1 MLEILNEAS
10 TYKKKYKCPF
20 CEFRAD
26 RKKLVYH
33 IDRKHENLIPEDSS
47 ALRMVFNIVN
57 KKDHGTCIICKKESP
72 WNEQNGRYD
81 RICQNPACMKAYKE
95 MVDKRMIAT
104 YGVSKFASI
113 PEYQERML
121 AGRKISGTYKWS
133 DGTEKEYTGSFER
146 NALEFLDNILECHS
160 WDITTPGPIINY
172 EYNGETH
179 FYISDIYYIPYNLII
194 EVKDGGDNPNMRE
207 MRTYREKQ
215 LAKEKQII
223 KDKKYNYLRL
233 TNNNFSQLLE
243 IFAELKMAM
252 QDANDEKIIRI
263 HEHMAA
269 FANGMLPVEKK
280 QRLYL
285 APYMMNNVFAGACL
299 SLGPTCDQLI
309 AINTDSHFLE
319 QQQASFLTDKQ
330 YKLYEIDDACKEGII
345 KEVYKAYTEQRE
357 VENDYLMK
365 VVSDHTHKGVFLKE
379 TITSDDRYNFVVE
392 STIANILQNQIFFE
406 SITNLNNDNTEYAI
420 QEDCNGYFAL
430 YKDGTRTASI
440 ESVDLLKE
448 YLNETRY
455 YNSDTIISEENI
467 MNENKIF
474 NQKDLYYNKEKFDNG
489 EINLCFITG
498 FSGSG
503 KSTMGKSMSGDK
515 VEHYELDD
523 VIWNKEKFSM
533 ENFKEYGDLI
543 YSFFAEEGSKYYY
556 TADDIKQ
563 GKAKS
568 IGDNYEE
575 NLINDFINYSIKYA
589 KSHKDTKFILEGVWL
604 YLFITPTKIAD
615 YAVYIKGTSAL
626 VSAYRG
632 YKRNVKNDKANGDK
646 VGFKS
651 KIHMMK
657 SQYNS
662 TFKDNSKL
670 KSFRNFFYKRI
681 PVSTDTPKD
690 TNKIPV
696 NEVHY
701 YDTPLAYN
709 LLPEHLKNDPVHSW
723 RAKKGIELIHQ
734 EPTLKELKRIWAN
747 WQSMPDDMK
756 SISDKKSMEL
766 FGMNNEDH
774 YKELI
779 KAYNES
785 SVKTEE
791 KMFDVFHS
799 DLDKDFKPKE
809 KRSLSEFKKQK
820 ITRSLVDKYKDDGA
834 LIKYMVNFDQYDEE
848 ECYIWID
855 KDGNYVCFIT
865 YDKTPKNDGYKWIT
879 GLDVAYKY
887 RGCGLT
893 KQLVDLAVKDGVTAL
908 DVQKDNKVA
917 IKAYTNYGFK
927 ITDKSKEDVKS
938 GKAVNYIMLLGD
950 PEPINESKSNHFK
963 SIEDILKYISSNYR
977 NMKYNEIQDTVDK
990 LSDHLDSYGPSI
1002 NATLYLA
1009 VPIKN
1014 DKEDRS
1020 NTCPFFIYSKDDDKY
1035 WFDLKHNRSSNKSF
1049 KGQTDA
1055 FEDYA
1060 KTIFKS
1066 RSVVVGYSIDDY
1078 SDKDAY
1084 EFESSSL
1091 NEITETKNR
1100 FDLDDEEEKYIQS
1113 IQDFCN
1119 ELKKYKYGIIIDG
1132 KIKQNPSEKDFWNN
1146 YKTLTISEFEK
1157 YKCGTCYDYV
1167 AYQMDYFKKHF
1178 PEAKCKAYYLT
1189 YINEH
1194 GDFSHTFMTF
1204 EYHGYWFWFEAAWKS
1219 QAGVDQIAKNEKEIL
1234 DNICLNHQ
1242 YEHEKYLVNKKSE
1255 KILKQYNPLSMQGL
1269 TLEEFSKRV
1278 NPNCEKLWTKYGL
1291 NESAILNENFL
1302 DAINMSKD
1310 QKEFLSQFTTILSI
1324 TDWVRSKIRYAESNQ
1339 LRDYNEI
1346 MMERCANDVSISH
1359 FIKTLVSKSS
1369 ATVDTSKVITVFGS
1383 KQDEKFVSRMDD
1395 KLTHTVYVYSKNE
1408 KYYWFES
1415 KIYDKRGVHGPFIS
1429 YFKLKEELG
1438 QMVMDEYNCKT
1449 VSILTNASSISTNKD
1464 LTKDEYLYAEF
1475 ESGLKHAAIDES
1487 ATSKSQLYFVSTKNL
1502 DKKVLAPRIPSN
1514 YFTRNNFEENTT
1526 PRVCLSTSIE
1536 GACIGLSRAIEG
1548 TKLYVHTPV
1557 NEVNYYTPTIEEVP
1571 DRKFSHEVWVKE
1583 PVRMKYIGQIKI
1595 TETTKSH
1602 KFAYGKIHEGELWER
1617 SYEWIKRN
1625 T

>member
-81 RICQNPACMKAYKE
+81 RICQNPACMQAYRQMIDQR
-95 MVDKRMIAT
+95 MVNT
-104 YGVSKFASI
+104 HGVRKLTSI
-113 PEYQERML
+113 PEHQEKML

-133 DGTEKEYTGSFER
+133 DGTEKGYTGSFEK

-160 WDITTPGPIINY
+160 WDVQTPGPVINY
-172 EYNGETH
+172 EYNGEMH

-194 EVKDGGDNPNMRE
+194 EIKDGGDNPNMRE

-215 LAKEKQII
+215 LAKERQII

-252 QDANDEKIIRI
+252 QDASDEKIIRI

-269 FANGMLPVEKK
+269 FSNGMLPVEKK
-280 QRLYL
+280 RHLYL

-309 AINTDSHFLE
+309 TVNTDSHFLE
-319 QQQASFLTDKQ
+319 QQQAPFLADKQ
-330 YKLYEIDDACKEGII
+330 YKLFEIDDVCKEDII
-345 KEVYKAYTEQRE
+345 KEVYKAYTKQRE

-365 VVSDHTHKGVFLKE
+365 VVADHTHKGLFLKE
-379 TITSDDRYNFVVE
+379 TLTSEDRYNFFME
-392 STIANILQNQIFFE
+392 STIANILQNPIFFE
-406 SITNLNNDNTEYAI
+406 SAANLNNDSTEYSI
-420 QEDCNGYFAL
+420 QEDYNGYFAL
-430 YKDGTRTASI
+430 YKDGTRTASV

-448 YLNETRY
+448 YLNENRY
-455 YNSDTIISEENI
+455 YNSDTIISEEDI

-474 NQKDLYYNKEKFDNG
+474 NQKDLYYNKEKFNNG

-503 KSTMGKSMSGDK
+503 KSTMGRSMSNDK

-523 VIWNKEKFSM
+523 VINNKMKFTM

-543 YSFFAEEGSKYYY
+543 YSFFNGVGKKYYY
-556 TADDIKQ
+556 TAEDVKV
-563 GKAKS
+563 GTAKS
-568 IGDNYEE
+568 LGDSYDKDI
-575 NLINDFINYSIKYA
+575 INDFVDYSIKYA
-589 KSHKDTKFILEGVWL
+589 KSHKDTKFVIEGVWI
-604 YLFITPTKIAD
+604 YAFISPTKIAD
-615 YAVYIKGTSAL
+615 YAVCIKGTSAV
-626 VSAYRG
+626 VSSYRAV
-632 YKRNVKNDKANGDK
+632 KRDIKNDEASGDHISLLNRLK
-646 VGFKS
+646 MAKL
-651 KIHMMK
+651 HLTTETL
-657 SQYNS
+657 NNH
-662 TFKDNSKL
+662 DKL
-670 KSFRNFFYKRI
+670 KKFRDFFYKRI

-696 NEVHY
+696 
-701 YDTPLAYN
+701 
-709 LLPEHLKNDPVHSW
+709 
-723 RAKKGIELIHQ
+723 
-734 EPTLKELKRIWAN
+734 
-747 WQSMPDDMK
+747 
-756 SISDKKSMEL
+756 
-766 FGMNNEDH
+766 
-774 YKELI
+774 
-779 KAYNES
+779 
-785 SVKTEE
+785 
-791 KMFDVFHS
+791 
-799 DLDKDFKPKE
+799 
-809 KRSLSEFKKQK
+809 
-820 ITRSLVDKYKDDGA
+820 
-834 LIKYMVNFDQYDEE
+834 
-848 ECYIWID
+848 
-855 KDGNYVCFIT
+855 
-865 YDKTPKNDGYKWIT
+865 
-879 GLDVAYKY
+879 
-887 RGCGLT
+887 
-893 KQLVDLAVKDGVTAL
+893 
-908 DVQKDNKVA
+908 
-917 IKAYTNYGFK
+917 
-927 ITDKSKEDVKS
+927 
-938 GKAVNYIMLLGD
+938 
-950 PEPINESKSNHFK
+950 NESKSNHFK

-977 NMKYNEIQDTVDK
+977 NMKYNEIQNTVDK

-1020 NTCPFFIYSKDDDKY
+1020 NTCPFFIYSKDDDEY

-1113 IQDFCN
+1113 IRDFCN

-1132 KIKQNPSEKDFWNN
+1132 KIKQNPSEKDFWDN

-1204 EYHGYWFWFEAAWKS
+1204 EYHGYWFWFEATWKS

-1369 ATVDTSKVITVFGS
+1369 ATVDTSKVVTVFGS

-1429 YFKLKEELG
+1429 YSKLKEELG

-1487 ATSKSQLYFVSTKNL
+1487 ATSKSQLYFVSTENL
-1502 DKKVLAPRIPSN
+1502 DKKILAPRIPSN

-1536 GACIGLSRAIEG
+1536 GACIGLSQAIEG

-1557 NEVNYYTPTIEEVP
+1557 NDINYYTPTTEEVP

-1583 PVRMKYIGQIKI
+1583 PVRMKCIGQIKI
-1595 TETTKSH
+1595 TEATKSH
-1602 KFAYGKIHEGELWER
+1602 KFTYGKTHEGELWEW